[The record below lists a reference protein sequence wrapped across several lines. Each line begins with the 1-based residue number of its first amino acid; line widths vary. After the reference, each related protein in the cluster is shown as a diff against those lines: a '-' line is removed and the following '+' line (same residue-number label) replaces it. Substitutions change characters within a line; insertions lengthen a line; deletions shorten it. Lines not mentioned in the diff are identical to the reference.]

1 MNYRVA
7 NGEGQRA
14 WAKIDGALVE
24 LKNVSAFRFA
34 CKPGELVTA
43 SWEAAGTTLAI
54 ALITD
59 GPGDES
65 CWFRG
70 LLTVN
75 KGSRSATRKIV
86 GACGC

>member
-1 MNYRVA
+1 LLIDR

-14 WAKIDGALVE
+14 YANVDGAVIE
-24 LKNVSAFRFA
+24 LNNTTAFQSACTR
-34 CKPGELVTA
+34 GELVTA
-43 SWEAAGTTLAI
+43 AWGASDVTLKI
-54 ALITD
+54 TLLTD
-59 GPGDES
+59 GEGEES

-75 KGSRSATRKIV
+75 KGTRSATRKII